1 MLKQSH
7 KHQIFE
13 HFHHL
18 GNTVDWFSN
27 PKEPPWDLF
36 KTLWKN
42 RISTT
47 NLNWLAGFLPSSSIN
62 SSTAP
67 HISWAP
73 SRVSPTAG
81 RVLGKWSSMEALLP
95 RHLGSPAVKRVTR
108 RLRGRWVD
116 WKRAFFFLK
125 EDQKRNKI
133 SLKSNCFQT
142 SKAKVLKLWFHQ
154 VLNIEV
160 SSAPL
165 SNHWLLGTP
174 RLGSMGSV
182 AAVGTPEHKKPMV
195 V

>member
-67 HISWAP
+67 HILGAFSGFSDGREGTWEMVIDGGIAAKTP
-73 SRVSPTAG
+73 GFAGGQVSNP
-81 RVLGKWSSMEALLP
+81 
-95 RHLGSPAVKRVTR
+95 
-108 RLRGRWVD
+108 
-116 WKRAFFFLK
+116 
-125 EDQKRNKI
+125 
-133 SLKSNCFQT
+133 
-142 SKAKVLKLWFHQ
+142 
-154 VLNIEV
+154 
-160 SSAPL
+160 
-165 SNHWLLGTP
+165 
-174 RLGSMGSV
+174 
-182 AAVGTPEHKKPMV
+182 V